1 MAASDIAQNV
11 LLGEI
16 IELNR
21 WTHSG
26 VTFRKVQQLVDD
38 ELHVWTEEIEPEPAS
53 GIVKR

>member
-1 MAASDIAQNV
+1 LNSIA
-11 LLGEI
+11 G
-16 IELNR
+16 R
-21 WTHSG
+21 HSG

>member
-1 MAASDIAQNV
+1 MVASDIAQNV

-16 IELNR
+16 TELNR
-21 WTHSG
+21 WTHDG

-53 GIVKR
+53 GIIKR